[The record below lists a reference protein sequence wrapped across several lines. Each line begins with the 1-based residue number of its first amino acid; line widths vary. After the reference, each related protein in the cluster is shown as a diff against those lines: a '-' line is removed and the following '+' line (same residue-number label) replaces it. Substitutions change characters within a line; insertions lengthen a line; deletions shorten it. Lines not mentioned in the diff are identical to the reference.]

1 MNRLPIAL
9 IVAASLAGTHAM
21 SADWNHQSY
30 SARRQTAGQIID
42 CMKKR
47 MSDDRSISYNQAA
60 KVCKRQ
66 VLAQREGSSSA
77 PLVAA
82 DTQKH

>member
-1 MNRLPIAL
+1 MNRLPVAI
-9 IVAASLAGTHAM
+9 IVAASLAGTLAM
-21 SADWNHQSY
+21 SADWKHQSY
-30 SARRQTAGQIID
+30 SARRQAVGQIFD

-66 VLAQREGSSSA
+66 VLAQREASSA
-77 PLVAA
+77 AALVAA
-82 DTQKH
+82 DTEKR